1 MAELNVSHPGGHF
14 IVSGNP
20 SHEFAISDLIMQ
32 DDSHTVTSTVS
43 ASTNHDSDTQQS
55 ITAEEWNKVPGN
67 RNSPSE
73 SGSTRS
79 RTSSPAHDN
88 GVTTSNQYN
97 ALSGNQHSNKKHKSL
112 KANGPTESN
121 NQEYCVVQQDLV
133 LNVRRNRH
141 YTPLSLRVSL
151 HADSTN
157 ED

>member
-1 MAELNVSHPGGHF
+1 MAELNASHPGGHF

-20 SHEFAISDLIMQ
+20 SHEFAVSDLIMQ

-55 ITAEEWNKVPGN
+55 ITAEEEWNKVPGN

-79 RTSSPAHDN
+79 CTSSRARDN
-88 GVTTSNQYN
+88 GVTTSNQYD
-97 ALSGNQHSNKKHKSL
+97 ALSGNQHNKKNKTL

-121 NQEYCVVQQDLV
+121 SQE
-133 LNVRRNRH
+133 
-141 YTPLSLRVSL
+141 
-151 HADSTN
+151 
-157 ED
+157 